1 MYSNSQMNFNQA
13 KLKSIFKQ
21 AGVQFAFIFGSQ
33 AEQRATS
40 SSDFD
45 LAVFFGQGTPSQR
58 LQKRLR
64 LQHLLQSQFD
74 VPVDLQVLDD
84 VRSLSLRYGV
94 VSQGHLVF
102 EQNTSKRIDFELK
115 TMREFEEFYPFLLDY
130 NKAYLARV

>member
-1 MYSNSQMNFNQA
+1 MEFNQT

-33 AEQRATS
+33 AEQRSTS
-40 SSDFD
+40 SSDLDF
-45 LAVFFGQGTPSQR
+45 AVFFGQGTPNQR
-58 LQKRLR
+58 LQKRFR
-64 LQHLLQSQFD
+64 LQHSLQSQLD

-94 VSQGHLVF
+94 VSQGLLVF
-102 EQNTSKRIDFELK
+102 EKNISKRIDFELK